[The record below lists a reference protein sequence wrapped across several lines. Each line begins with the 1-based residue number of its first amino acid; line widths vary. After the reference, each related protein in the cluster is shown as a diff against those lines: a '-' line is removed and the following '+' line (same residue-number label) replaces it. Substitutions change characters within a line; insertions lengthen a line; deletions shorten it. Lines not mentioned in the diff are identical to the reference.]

1 MEKKDLE
8 TQVSILINLYN
19 SKRFK
24 ETVQKGK
31 VLIKKYPNQPIFYNA
46 TALALSSLGNAEEAL
61 DILKQALYLNNKD
74 INVLNNLGLINS
86 NINKNKESRDYL
98 EKAISINKNFIDAL
112 LNLGNLDLKEGK
124 VNEAERNLNNALKL
138 STTTDTEATINMAL
152 GNLNQQLG
160 KFDEAM
166 NNYKIINKI
175 SPQNTSVDKSIS
187 TMHKYLNE
195 NDPHLTSML
204 QKLEKIKDKEN
215 LKSLYFAL
223 GKAYEDIKNYKKSF
237 NFLKLGNDIA
247 DQKIM
252 YNIEDDKNLFQKIK
266 IIFKKLNIDKIKD
279 SEKTILFILGMP
291 RSGTTLVEQI
301 ISSHNEVYGAGE
313 LTFIEES
320 IKKLINHKSNS
331 GEKIWENLE
340 RIESLDAIKLEIT
353 QSEYIEKLK
362 SYNFE
367 EKFITD
373 KAPLN
378 FKWIGFIKLIFPNS
392 KIIHCNRNGMDTCYS
407 NFKNSFSG
415 NSLGFCYNLEKLG
428 KFFNLYKDLMVFWNS
443 EFKDQIHNISYEN
456 LINDKEN
463 EVKKL
468 LKFCGLGWDENCLN
482 PHMNKKIV
490 ATASLAQVR
499 TPVYKSSINKWKNL
513 EDELS
518 ELKKMI
524 Q

>member
-223 GKAYEDIKNYKKSF
+223 GKAE
-237 NFLKLGNDIA
+237 
-247 DQKIM
+247 
-252 YNIEDDKNLFQKIK
+252 
-266 IIFKKLNIDKIKD
+266 
-279 SEKTILFILGMP
+279 
-291 RSGTTLVEQI
+291 
-301 ISSHNEVYGAGE
+301 
-313 LTFIEES
+313 
-320 IKKLINHKSNS
+320 
-331 GEKIWENLE
+331 
-340 RIESLDAIKLEIT
+340 
-353 QSEYIEKLK
+353 
-362 SYNFE
+362 
-367 EKFITD
+367 
-373 KAPLN
+373 
-378 FKWIGFIKLIFPNS
+378 
-392 KIIHCNRNGMDTCYS
+392 
-407 NFKNSFSG
+407 NSFSKTFRF
-415 NSLGFCYNLEKLG
+415 SITKSKDILSTFVIFLFMLM
-428 KFFNLYKDLMVFWNS
+428 FFS
-443 EFKDQIHNISYEN
+443 
-456 LINDKEN
+456 
-463 EVKKL
+463 
-468 LKFCGLGWDENCLN
+468 C
-482 PHMNKKIV
+482 
-490 ATASLAQVR
+490 
-499 TPVYKSSINKWKNL
+499 
-513 EDELS
+513 
-518 ELKKMI
+518 
-524 Q
+524 